1 MLIETSLL
9 FKTLTILSGQLG
21 IIIAVCFYCLKRAR
35 TAYENNT
42 SFMGLYFRGAVNMK
56 RKLDLVP
63 YRKPKETFP
72 KNMLYHSGKK
82 GDEINIEIANN
93 QDEVI
98 KWLKK
103 GYKHEFIGTD
113 YLWPIGIFWF
123 ICLFGTSA
131 ATSFFDLSILIKATL
146 FTATSISFGPLLGFI
161 MLEMDENDGFTA
173 LKIVLAVTL
182 MTGFIGYGDFYSFS
196 QNSSFGYILLISLFG
211 LIIFN
216 FARFF
221 MEISRPKVRIS
232 AIFGAVL
239 FSLFLLYDFDY
250 LEKQSMSAAN
260 NSWSNAL
267 DIAFILYL
275 DIINLLL
282 EILEYMSE

>member
-9 FKTLTILSGQLG
+9 FKTIVILSGQLG

-35 TAYENNT
+35 IAYETNT
-42 SFMGLYFRGAVNMK
+42 SFMGLYFRGAVNLK
-56 RKLDLVP
+56 RKLDLIP
-63 YRKPKETFP
+63 YRKVKETFP
-72 KNMLYHSGKK
+72 KKMVYYFR
-82 GDEINIEIANN
+82 GDKFAVEIADN

-103 GYKHEFIGTD
+103 GYQHEKIGKD
-113 YLWPIGIFWF
+113 YLWPTMIFWF
-123 ICLFGTSA
+123 ICLFGTSMA
-131 ATSFFDLSILIKATL
+131 ISFLDLNVWIQASF
-146 FTATSISFGPLLGFI
+146 FTATSISFGPLLAFV

-196 QNSSFGYILLISLFG
+196 ENTLFGYILLIALFG
-211 LIIFN
+211 LILFN

-232 AIFGAVL
+232 AIFGAIL
-239 FSLFLLYDFDY
+239 FSALLLYDFDY
-250 LEKQSMSAAN
+250 LEKQSAIADKN
-260 NSWSNAL
+260 TWANAL

-282 EILEYMSE
+282 EILKAMDS

>member
-9 FKTLTILSGQLG
+9 FKTLVILSGQLG

-35 TAYENNT
+35 IAYETNT
-42 SFMGLYFRGAVNMK
+42 SFMGLYFRGAVNLK
-56 RKLDLVP
+56 RKLDLIP
-63 YRKPKETFP
+63 YRKVKETFP
-72 KNMLYHSGKK
+72 KKMVYYYKD
-82 GDEINIEIANN
+82 DEFAVEIADN

-103 GYKHEFIGTD
+103 GYQHEKIGKD
-113 YLWPIGIFWF
+113 YLWPIMIFWF
-123 ICLFGTSA
+123 VCLLGTSMA
-131 ATSFFDLSILIKATL
+131 ISFLDLNIWIEATF
-146 FTATSISFGPLLGFI
+146 FTATSISFGPLLAFV

-196 QNSSFGYILLISLFG
+196 ENSLFGYILLIALFG
-211 LIIFN
+211 LILFN

-221 MEISRPKVRIS
+221 MEISRTKVRIS
-232 AIFGAVL
+232 AIFGAIL

-250 LEKQSMSAAN
+250 LEKQSAIADKN
-260 NSWSNAL
+260 TWANAL

-282 EILEYMSE
+282 EILEAMDS

>member
-9 FKTLTILSGQLG
+9 FKTIVILSGQLG

-35 TAYENNT
+35 IAYETNT
-42 SFMGLYFRGAVNMK
+42 SFMGLYFRGAVNLK
-56 RKLDLVP
+56 RKLDLIP
-63 YRKPKETFP
+63 YRKVKETFP
-72 KNMLYHSGKK
+72 KKMVYYFR
-82 GDEINIEIANN
+82 GDKFAVEIADN

-103 GYKHEFIGTD
+103 GYQHEKIGKD
-113 YLWPIGIFWF
+113 YLWPTMIFWF
-123 ICLFGTSA
+123 ICLFGTSMA
-131 ATSFFDLSILIKATL
+131 ISFLDLNVWIQASF
-146 FTATSISFGPLLGFI
+146 FTATSISFGPLLAFV

-196 QNSSFGYILLISLFG
+196 ENSLFGYILLIALFG
-211 LIIFN
+211 LILFN

-232 AIFGAVL
+232 AIFGAIL
-239 FSLFLLYDFDY
+239 FSALLLYDFDY
-250 LEKQSMSAAN
+250 LEKQSAIADKN
-260 NSWSNAL
+260 TWANAL

-282 EILEYMSE
+282 EILKAMDS

>member
-1 MLIETSLL
+1 MLVETSLL
-9 FKTLTILSGQLG
+9 FKTLVILSGQLG

-35 TAYENNT
+35 IAYETNT
-42 SFMGLYFRGAVNMK
+42 SFMGLYFRGAVNLK
-56 RKLDLVP
+56 RKLDLIP
-63 YRKPKETFP
+63 YRKVKETFP
-72 KNMLYHSGKK
+72 KKMVYYFKN
-82 GDEINIEIANN
+82 DEFAVEIADN

-98 KWLKK
+98 EWLKK
-103 GYKHEFIGTD
+103 GYQHEKIGKD
-113 YLWPIGIFWF
+113 YLWPIMIFWF
-123 ICLFGTSA
+123 VCLFGTSMAISFLDLNIWIEA
-131 ATSFFDLSILIKATL
+131 AF
-146 FTATSISFGPLLGFI
+146 FTATSISFGPLLAFV

-196 QNSSFGYILLISLFG
+196 ENSLFGYILLIALFG
-211 LIIFN
+211 LILFN

-232 AIFGAVL
+232 AIFGAIL

-250 LEKQSMSAAN
+250 LEKQSAIADKN
-260 NSWSNAL
+260 TWANAL

-282 EILEYMSE
+282 EILEAMDS

>member
-9 FKTLTILSGQLG
+9 FKTLVILSGQLG

-35 TAYENNT
+35 IAYETNT
-42 SFMGLYFRGAVNMK
+42 SFMGLYFRGAVNLK
-56 RKLDLVP
+56 RKLDLIP
-63 YRKPKETFP
+63 YRKVKETFP
-72 KNMLYHSGKK
+72 KKMVYYYR
-82 GDEINIEIANN
+82 GDKFAVEIADN

-103 GYKHEFIGTD
+103 GYQHEEIGKD
-113 YLWPIGIFWF
+113 YLWPILIFWF
-123 ICLFGTSA
+123 VCLLVTSMA
-131 ATSFFDLSILIKATL
+131 ISFLDLNIWIEATF
-146 FTATSISFGPLLGFI
+146 FTATSISFGPLLAFV

-196 QNSSFGYILLISLFG
+196 ENSLFGYILLIALFG
-211 LIIFN
+211 LLLFN

-232 AIFGAVL
+232 AIFGAIL

-250 LEKQSMSAAN
+250 LEKQSAIADKN
-260 NSWSNAL
+260 TWANAL

-282 EILEYMSE
+282 EILEAMDS

>member
-9 FKTLTILSGQLG
+9 FKTLVILSGQLG
-21 IIIAVCFYCLKRAR
+21 IIIAACFYCLKRAR
-35 TAYENNT
+35 IAYETDT
-42 SFMGLYFRGAVNMK
+42 SFMGLYYRGAVNLK
-56 RKLDLVP
+56 RKLDLIP
-63 YRKPKETFP
+63 YRKVKETFP
-72 KNMLYHSGKK
+72 KKMVYYYKD
-82 GDEINIEIANN
+82 DEFAVEIADN

-103 GYKHEFIGTD
+103 GYQHEKIGKD
-113 YLWPIGIFWF
+113 YLWPIMIFWF
-123 ICLFGTSA
+123 VCLLGTSMA
-131 ATSFFDLSILIKATL
+131 ISFLDLNIWIEATF
-146 FTATSISFGPLLGFI
+146 FTATSISFGPLLAFV

-196 QNSSFGYILLISLFG
+196 ENSLFGYILLIALFG
-211 LIIFN
+211 LILFN

-221 MEISRPKVRIS
+221 MEISRTKVRIS
-232 AIFGAVL
+232 AIFGAIL

-250 LEKQSMSAAN
+250 LEKQSAIADKN
-260 NSWSNAL
+260 TWANAL

-282 EILEYMSE
+282 EILEAMDS

>member
-1 MLIETSLL
+1 M
-9 FKTLTILSGQLG
+9 
-21 IIIAVCFYCLKRAR
+21 VY
-35 TAYENNT
+35 
-42 SFMGLYFRGAVNMK
+42 YFRGDKFAV
-56 RKLDLVP
+56 
-63 YRKPKETFP
+63 
-72 KNMLYHSGKK
+72 
-82 GDEINIEIANN
+82 EIADN

-103 GYKHEFIGTD
+103 GYQHEKIGKD
-113 YLWPIGIFWF
+113 YLWPTMIFWF
-123 ICLFGTSA
+123 ICLFGTSMA
-131 ATSFFDLSILIKATL
+131 ISFLDLNVWIQASF
-146 FTATSISFGPLLGFI
+146 FTATSISFGPLLAFV

-196 QNSSFGYILLISLFG
+196 ENTLFGYILLIALFG
-211 LIIFN
+211 LILFN

-232 AIFGAVL
+232 AIFGAIL
-239 FSLFLLYDFDY
+239 FSALLLYDFDY
-250 LEKQSMSAAN
+250 LEKQSAIADKN
-260 NSWSNAL
+260 TWANAL

-282 EILEYMSE
+282 EILEAMDS